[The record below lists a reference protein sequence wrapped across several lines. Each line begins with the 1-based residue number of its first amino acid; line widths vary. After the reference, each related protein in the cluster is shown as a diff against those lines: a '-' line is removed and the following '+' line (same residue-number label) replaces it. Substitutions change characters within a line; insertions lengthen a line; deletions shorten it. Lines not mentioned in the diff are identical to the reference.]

1 MKRQLFLILI
11 ALGLAACAHGQ
22 TADTTKKAAPAK
34 GPLKVA
40 LGIQVGSMGPGL
52 SLAFQYFEKWNF
64 RLTGTYIQANY
75 NENNTDLKYLFESTV
90 RVGGVGVYADWFPF
104 NKARGVGFT
113 AGLAYSFIKLDASG
127 RSLVGYQS
135 NDFAVTAEEI
145 GTISTSFYTN
155 PVMPYLGLGFG
166 RSVPNKVVNFRFELG
181 AYYMGS
187 PKVDMTATGLVHQ
200 TTEERDKIQDNLKNY
215 MFYPSMTFNLN
226 FKLTK
231 P

>member
-1 MKRQLFLILI
+1 MKRLILVVLI
-11 ALGLAACAHGQ
+11 ALGPLSASLAQ
-22 TADTTKKAAPAK
+22 TADSTKNATAAK

-52 SLAFQYFEKWNF
+52 NLSFEYFKKWNF
-64 RLTGTYIQANY
+64 RLTGTYVQANY
-75 NENNTDLKYLFESTV
+75 SENNTELKYLFESTA

-113 AGLAYSFIKLDASG
+113 VGLAYSFIKLDATG

-145 GTISTSFYTN
+145 GEITTSFKTN

-187 PKVDMTATGLVHQ
+187 PSVDMTATGLVHQ
-200 TTEERDKIQDNLKNY
+200 TVEERDKIQDNLKNY